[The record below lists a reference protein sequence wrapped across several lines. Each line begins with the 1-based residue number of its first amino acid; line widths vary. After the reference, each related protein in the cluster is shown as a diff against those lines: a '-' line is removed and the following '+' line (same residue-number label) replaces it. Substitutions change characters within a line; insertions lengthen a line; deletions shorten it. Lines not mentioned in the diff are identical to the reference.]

1 MMILNCISELPIA
14 SPLVYAALRMTETWK
29 ESVLESLTNFGQAPD
44 SFIPGCF
51 ADSSATGPA
60 ITKYRC
66 LFEPQNT
73 PFKQN
78 GIHLWTSKKF
88 EFGIFLHFSG
98 HGLGSIKRLW
108 MFLVR
113 QNKVQNFFIKFIFA
127 RKSKANALQKLGNI
141 GNNTLP
147 TSSSFISD
155 ANTAIAAMG
164 DEDQL
169 ATAVG
174 HQLARMQQPVKV
186 IHKEHEAVTAFC
198 INKVSSGLMAISTQK
213 ELQEL
218 DVALLLNPNTWQE
231 GMNEEAD
238 FDVLTLN
245 E

>member
-88 EFGIFLHFSG
+88 EFGIFFFFAFFRPWIRFYQKAMDVPSTSKQSSEFLH
-98 HGLGSIKRLW
+98 
-108 MFLVR
+108 
-113 QNKVQNFFIKFIFA
+113 
-127 RKSKANALQKLGNI
+127 
-141 GNNTLP
+141 
-147 TSSSFISD
+147 
-155 ANTAIAAMG
+155 
-164 DEDQL
+164 
-169 ATAVG
+169 
-174 HQLARMQQPVKV
+174 
-186 IHKEHEAVTAFC
+186 
-198 INKVSSGLMAISTQK
+198 
-213 ELQEL
+213 
-218 DVALLLNPNTWQE
+218 
-231 GMNEEAD
+231 
-238 FDVLTLN
+238 
-245 E
+245 

>member
-1 MMILNCISELPIA
+1 MLLITELPIA

-29 ESVLESLTNFGQAPD
+29 DSVLESLMNFGQAPD

-51 ADSSATGPA
+51 ADSNATGPA

-73 PFKQN
+73 PFKQTGMAFFFN
-78 GIHLWTSKKF
+78 VF
-88 EFGIFLHFSG
+88 IFNNPQSFPG

-113 QNKVQNFFIKFIFA
+113 QDKVQNFFIKFIFA
-127 RKSKANALQKLGNI
+127 RKSKANALQKLGL
-141 GNNTLP
+141 NNALP
-147 TSSSFISD
+147 TSASFISD

-218 DVALLLNPNTWQE
+218 DVALLLNPNTWQD

-238 FDVLTLN
+238 FDVLSLN